1 MQGSYG
7 AWLQGGSNNTLRGLR
22 LRDLGSG
29 GMRIGEG
36 SIPSAQN
43 SIVDCSIRDGGHVF
57 FAGAG
62 IHATRTD
69 GNLIEGN
76 TIAGFAASGVI
87 IRIGAGNMISNNRVM
102 NLGLGLLSDLGGVCL
117 SYGTQGSVAE
127 GNQVGGGFRPYNYGG
142 HGMCAKRLLLASAG
156 SLCCR
161 SCAKQTLQN
170 ADGCADRGCL
180 CACDRYSD
188 MCNTGSVFRG
198 NRVSGT
204 ATAGYQLHYGWN
216 VTVTGNHFGGKD
228 PFVAKVRQANTRS
241 F

>member
-1 MQGSYG
+1 MLQGSYG

-87 IRIGAGNMISNNRVM
+87 IRIGAGNVIRFTGEDPSKYA
-102 NLGLGLLSDLGGVCL
+102 GK
-117 SYGTQGSVAE
+117 
-127 GNQVGGGFRPYNYGG
+127 
-142 HGMCAKRLLLASAG
+142 AKR
-156 SLCCR
+156 
-161 SCAKQTLQN
+161 
-170 ADGCADRGCL
+170 
-180 CACDRYSD
+180 
-188 MCNTGSVFRG
+188 
-198 NRVSGT
+198 
-204 ATAGYQLHYGWN
+204 
-216 VTVTGNHFGGKD
+216 
-228 PFVAKVRQANTRS
+228 S
-241 F
+241 FSTFAPTKT

>member
-36 SIPSAQN
+36 SVPSAQN

-87 IRIGAGNMISNNRVM
+87 IRIGAGNMIQNNNVS

-127 GNQVGGGFRPYNYGG
+127 GNLVHPGVHKQPVRAHFYLDRGFDYPGHVQTSRCGEARGYDYGRRRRRGGGHDFD
-142 HGMCAKRLLLASAG
+142 KR
-156 SLCCR
+156 
-161 SCAKQTLQN
+161 
-170 ADGCADRGCL
+170 RGP
-180 CACDRYSD
+180 
-188 MCNTGSVFRG
+188 RG
-198 NRVSGT
+198 AVHLR
-204 ATAGYQLHYGWN
+204 L
-216 VTVTGNHFGGKD
+216 D
-228 PFVAKVRQANTRS
+228 
-241 F
+241 